1 MTFRLL
7 GPVRAWRGGTEL
19 GLGPPQQRAVL
30 AALLLRRG
38 RPVTAGRLA
47 EALWGHRPPPGA
59 AATLRAYLSRLRT
72 ALEPRRP
79 AGRPPALLVSTP
91 AGYVLDVPPSAVDL
105 EVFEQRVAHAR
116 RLRSEGDP
124 AGAGELLR
132 EALESWPG
140 TPLAGVPGPLAHTER
155 ARLDERRLTVLE
167 TSLGV
172 DLELGRHHE
181 LVARLRALCAD
192 HPLREGLWELLIL
205 ALYRCGRRAEALES
219 YQDLRRALAAEL
231 GAEPG
236 PALRRT
242 YAGLLAASRAPAG
255 SAPAGS
261 AAVGPEAGHTG
272 GTARP
277 AGRGPAPDG
286 RAGTAGAAR
295 PCQLPAALT
304 TFAGRE
310 AELARVHALL
320 PAGREPSTVVISA
333 IGGMAGIGKTTLAV
347 HFAHRIADR
356 FPDGQLYINLR
367 GFDPGGAALDPAE
380 AVRAF
385 LVALGVPPQRLPAD
399 AAAQTALYRSMLA
412 DRRVLIVLD
421 NARDSRQV
429 RPLLPGTAGCLVIVT
444 SRDQLAGLVAAEGA
458 HPVPL
463 DLLSDEEAEQLLA
476 RRIGRERTAAEPEA
490 VREIVRRCARLP
502 LALAVVAARAATHPH
517 FGLRAIA
524 EELRE
529 GPGGLDAFAGGEAA
543 ADARTVFSWSY
554 RALPPEAA
562 RLFRL
567 LALHPGP
574 EISVSAAAALAGLEP
589 RRVRVPLAA
598 LTGAHLLVQRAP
610 GRYTCHDLLRV
621 YAAELLDETDGEAER
636 RAALRRM
643 FDHCL
648 HTAYG
653 VLTLF
658 HPQRDTIELPGA
670 VTGAVPEVFGDRRR
684 AMAWLE
690 AERQVLVTAV
700 SRAAATGFP
709 AQSWQLAFTL
719 DLFLDRLGHW
729 HAQHTVQQ
737 AALDAARG
745 AGDRLGAAY
754 AERALGFAC
763 MRLEREEEAARHLHG
778 ALEAFG
784 ALGEPLGQARTH
796 RLLAFAANR
805 DKRHQ
810 DALEHYRQALGLYR
824 AAGYRSGRASVLN
837 EVGWTHILLGEHR
850 EALEQCAR
858 AVALHRETG
867 DRNGEA
873 AAQDSLGYALHHL
886 GRYQEAL
893 GCFDRALRLYLDL
906 GDRYLQA
913 DTLVHIGDTRH
924 AAGDRPAAR
933 SAWRRALDILVEFDH
948 PDTEEVRERLHR
960 LGPEE
965 PESTGAAGTEAGG
978 APTADGTGR

>member
-1 MTFRLL
+1 MEAHSADEVTFRLL
-7 GPVRAWRGGTEL
+7 GPVRAWRGGAEL
-19 GLGPPQQRAVL
+19 ELGPPQQRAVL

-38 RPVTAGRLA
+38 RPVTAGKLA
-47 EALWGHRPPPGA
+47 DALWGHRPPPGA
-59 AATLRAYLSRLRT
+59 AATVRSYLSRLRT

-79 AGRPPALLVSTP
+79 AGRPAVLLVSTP

-105 EVFEQRVAHAR
+105 EVFEQRVARAR

-132 EALESWPG
+132 RALESWPG
-140 TPLAGVPGPLAHTER
+140 TPLAGIPGPLAHAER
-155 ARLDERRLTVLE
+155 ARLDERRLAVLE
-167 TSLGV
+167 TSLEVG
-172 DLELGRHHE
+172 LELGRHHE

-192 HPLREGLWELLIL
+192 HPLREGLRELLML

-219 YQDLRRALAAEL
+219 YQDIRRVLAAEL

-242 YAGLLAASRAPAG
+242 HAGLLAASRAPDG
-255 SAPAGS
+255 TVPAG
-261 AAVGPEAGHTG
+261 GTGTGHTG

-277 AGRGPAPDG
+277 AGEGPAADG

-347 HFAHRIADR
+347 YFAHRIADR
-356 FPDGQLYINLR
+356 FPDGQLYVNLR

-399 AAAQTALYRSMLA
+399 AAGQTALYRSLLA

-529 GPGGLDAFAGGEAA
+529 GHGGLDAFAGGEAA
-543 ADARTVFSWSY
+543 VDARAVFSWSY
-554 RALPPEAA
+554 RALPPDAA

-589 RRVRVPLAA
+589 RRVRAPLAA
-598 LTGAHLLVQRAP
+598 LTDAHLLVQRAP
-610 GRYTCHDLLRV
+610 GRYSCHDLLRV
-621 YAAELLDETDGEAER
+621 YAAELLDGADSGAER

-643 FDHCL
+643 FDHYL

-653 VLTLF
+653 VLALF
-658 HPQRDTIELPGA
+658 HPQRDTIELPEP
-670 VTGAVPEVFGDRRR
+670 VSGAVPEVFGGRRQ

-690 AERQVLVTAV
+690 AERQVLVTTV

-729 HAQHTVQQ
+729 HAQHTVQR

-763 MRLEREEEAARHLHG
+763 MRLERGQDAARHLHA
-778 ALEAFG
+778 ALEAFAG
-784 ALGEPLGQARTH
+784 LGEPFGQARTH

-810 DALEHYRQALGLYR
+810 DALEHYRRALELYR
-824 AAGYRSGRASVLN
+824 GAGYRSGRASVLN
-837 EVGWTHILLGEHR
+837 EIGWTHILLGEHQ

-886 GRYQEAL
+886 GRYEEAL
-893 GCFDRALRLYLDL
+893 GCFDHALRLYLDL

-913 DTLVHIGDTRH
+913 DTLVHIGDTRQ
-924 AAGDRPAAR
+924 AAGDRRAAR
-933 SAWRRALDILVEFDH
+933 SAWRRALDILEGFDH

-960 LGPEE
+960 LGPEG
-965 PESTGAAGTEAGG
+965 PEADGTAA
-978 APTADGTGR
+978 ADGTGR